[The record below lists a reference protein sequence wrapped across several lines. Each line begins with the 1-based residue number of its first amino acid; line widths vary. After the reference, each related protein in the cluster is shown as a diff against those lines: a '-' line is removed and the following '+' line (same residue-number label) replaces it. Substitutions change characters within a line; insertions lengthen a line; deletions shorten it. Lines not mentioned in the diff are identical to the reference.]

1 LCSNA
6 KCVIKPPLAPIATHT
21 RTSSALHHTRIY
33 TQLTQV
39 HTPKHCFKVNA
50 LIRLDLLNWFSHFLM
65 SDSLFLKL
73 FNISH
78 LKRSQ
83 NPTCV
88 CIYIYI
94 YIYTNFGNALTI
106 CFLGRLRY
114 LRIINWTGGSYFNSI
129 YKLSCL
135 VDTVTLVE

>member
-6 KCVIKPPLAPIATHT
+6 KCVIKAPLAPIATHT

-33 TQLTQV
+33 TQLTKV
-39 HTPKHCFKVNA
+39 HTPKHCFKINA
-50 LIRLDLLNWFSHFLM
+50 LSRLDLLNWFSHFLVL
-65 SDSLFLKL
+65 DSFFLKL

-83 NPTCV
+83 NP
-88 CIYIYI
+88 IYI

-114 LRIINWTGGSYFNSI
+114 LRIINWTGGSYFNSV

-135 VDTVTLVE
+135 VDTVTLAE